1 MIDYHDIKHVHL
13 ELTTRCQAQCPRCDR
28 NIFGL
33 EETPNLPDH
42 DMSLEQFATIFTD
55 EFLKQL
61 DHIMFCGNL
70 GDSAIAKDF
79 LPIVKHI
86 RAVNPELHMRLSTNG
101 SMRSADWWS
110 QLANVAQGHLDV
122 WFALDGLEDTHEI
135 YRRGTSWHKVIENAT
150 AYIQSGGPAY
160 WQFIPFEHNQHQLRD
175 CIKLSKQ
182 LGFSGFKV
190 PRSVQANAP
199 SVYKDGRV
207 IWIQE
212 SNLKRVDSVFELP
225 QANTSWQ
232 DVRQEIYNRAEQMQN
247 GTEPPWPASSNFL
260 EAWPKEHQSKLYCYT
275 KKDASIFV
283 AANGDA
289 YPCCY
294 TGQFPRD
301 IVGLPD
307 VRKLING
314 VHNNAIEVGLETAI
328 QWFYKVEQTWQH
340 STVEQGLLTP
350 CVNNCLRI

>member
-1 MIDYHDIKHVHL
+1 MIEYRDIRHIHL
-13 ELTTRCQAQCPRCDR
+13 ELTTRCQAQCPRCAR
-28 NIFGL
+28 NILGL
-33 EETPNLPDH
+33 EENPTLPDH
-42 DMSLEQFATIFTD
+42 DMSLDQFTTIFTD
-55 EFLKQL
+55 DFLKQL
-61 DHIMFCGNL
+61 NHIMFCGNL

-86 RAVNPELHMRLSTNG
+86 QTINPDLHMRLSTNG
-101 SMRSADWWS
+101 SMRSADWWT
-110 QLANVAQGHLDV
+110 QLANVTQGRLDV

-150 AYIQSGGPAY
+150 AYIKSGGPAY
-160 WQFIPFEHNQHQLRD
+160 WQFIPFEHNQHQIGD

-182 LGFSGFKV
+182 LGFAGFKV
-190 PRSVQANAP
+190 PQTVHANIP

-207 IWIQE
+207 IWIKE
-212 SNLKRVDSVFELP
+212 SHLKR
-225 QANTSWQ
+225 ANTVSNTANTAWQ
-232 DVRQEIYNRAEQMQN
+232 DVRQEIYNNVEQMKN
-247 GTEPPWPASSNFL
+247 GTEPYVPASPDLL
-260 EAWPKEHQSKLYCYT
+260 EAWPNTYQTKLYCQT

-301 IVGLPD
+301 MGGLPD

-314 VHNNAIEVGLETAI
+314 VHNNAMDVGLETAI
-328 QWFYKVEQTWQH
+328 QWFYKVEQSWKH